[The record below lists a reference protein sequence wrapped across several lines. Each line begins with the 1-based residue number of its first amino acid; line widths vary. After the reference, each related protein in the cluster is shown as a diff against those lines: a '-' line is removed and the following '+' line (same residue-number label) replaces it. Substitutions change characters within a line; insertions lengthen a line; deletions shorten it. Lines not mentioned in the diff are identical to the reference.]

1 MKRIPEPELMDGP
14 AQVEAYAR
22 ADFSAANELFLNL
35 YQERFGNPG
44 AGALVLDL
52 GCGPADIPIRF
63 ARAFPNTFLHGV
75 DASGPMVEEAQRSV
89 KQAGLT
95 ERIRVFQ
102 KELPHDDLPAGG
114 YDVLLSNSLLHHL
127 HDPGGLWFMVAT
139 YARKYAAVCIMDLIR
154 PPDEPTVRSLVDTY
168 APGEGDTLRS
178 DFFNSLRAAFHPDEV
193 REQLRRAGLPLDV
206 EIVSDRHMLVS
217 GHL

>member
-1 MKRIPEPELMDGP
+1 MKRILEPELMDAP

-22 ADFSAANELFLNL
+22 ADFSAANQLFLTL

-75 DASGPMVEEAQRSV
+75 DASRPMVEEARRSV
-89 KQAGLT
+89 QQAGLA

-102 KELPHDDLPAGG
+102 KVLPHEDLPAAG

-139 YARKYAAVCIMDLIR
+139 YARKYAEVCVMDLMR
-154 PPDEPTVRSLVDTY
+154 PADEPTARGLVDTY
-168 APGEGDTLRS
+168 APAEGETLRS

-193 REQLRRAGLPLDV
+193 REQLRQAGLPLNV

-217 GHL
+217 GRL